1 MAASSISGSAM
12 AAFKSAG
19 IAPHSGDLKLTN
31 FRQCSLT
38 SGRVRSVQLRH
49 SLNSNRGS
57 RSFFSSSGIEFLPSL
72 ELFGARI
79 GICID
84 PSIYL
89 YDFLYIMQ
97 TLPLL
102 NKQVSKQ
109 LKVCVAAPVVVVTGA
124 SRGIGKAIA
133 LTLGKSRLQGQ
144 GYLTAH
150 WASQR
155 CCLVLGPVLV
165 NYARSSKEAEEVCKE
180 IETCGGQALLFGGDV
195 SKEADVEL
203 MIKTA
208 VDAWGTVDI
217 LINNAGITRDGL
229 LMRMKT
235 SQWQDVIDLNLT
247 GVFLCT
253 QQAAAKIMMKKK
265 KGRIINIAS
274 VVGLVGNV
282 GQANYSAAKAG
293 VIGLTKTVAKE
304 YASRNIN
311 VNAVAPGFIASD
323 MTAKLGGDIEKKILE
338 TIPLGRYG
346 QPEEIAGLVEFLA
359 LNPASSYITGQVLTI
374 DGGMVM

>member
-1 MAASSISGSAM
+1 MAASSVAGSAVI
-12 AAFKSAG
+12 AFKSAEFG
-19 IAPHSGDLKLTN
+19 SNSGDLRASHFSPIT
-31 FRQCSLT
+31 
-38 SGRVRSVQLRH
+38 GRVRSIQLR
-49 SLNSNRGS
+49 LNSHCGS
-57 RSFFSSSGIEFLPSL
+57 RTSFATSGVKAQVATVEQSSTGVTQNVE
-72 ELFGARI
+72 
-79 GICID
+79 
-84 PSIYL
+84 
-89 YDFLYIMQ
+89 
-97 TLPLL
+97 
-102 NKQVSKQ
+102 
-109 LKVCVAAPVVVVTGA
+109 APVVVVTGA

-133 LTLGKSRLQGQ
+133 LALGKAG
-144 GYLTAH
+144 
-150 WASQR
+150 
-155 CCLVLGPVLV
+155 CKVLV

-180 IETCGGQALLFGGDV
+180 IKTCGGQAITFGGDV
-195 SKEADVEL
+195 SKEADVES

-229 LMRMKT
+229 LMRLKT
-235 SQWQDVIDLNLT
+235 AQWKEVIDLNLTGITRDGLLMRLKTAQWKEVIDLNLT
-247 GVFLCT
+247 GVYLCT
-253 QQAAAKIMMKKK
+253 QAAAKIMMKKK

-293 VIGLTKTVAKE
+293 VLGLTKTVARE

-346 QPEEIAGLVEFLA
+346 QPEEVAGLVEFLA
-359 LNPASSYITGQVLTI
+359 LSPAASYITGQVLTV